1 MLAFQML
8 EFIYKWRF
16 SLLLAAVV
24 LNILLVPLLA
34 SINTGPTDHT
44 GSILIDLAFTLLLVV
59 LVFTAGHNKTLKISY
74 VLLALAALV
83 FSWAN
88 LGTSNHEID
97 FYRNLFSFSALSV
110 AMVLVIVEVF
120 SDDCVTMDTISGALC
135 AYLLLGLTF
144 TSIYAFIDIIQPGS
158 FISTV
163 NATAVDLSSDRAG
176 LDRIYFSFITLLTV
190 GYGDITPLSHA
201 AKLFTII
208 EGFFGQVYLVVMIAR
223 LVGMHVSQRS
233 NHS

>member
-1 MLAFQML
+1 MLDL
-8 EFIYKWRF
+8 IYKWRF
-16 SLLLAAVV
+16 SFLLAALVI
-24 LNILLVPLLA
+24 NILLVPLLA
-34 SINTGPTDHT
+34 NIGVNSTYHF
-44 GSILIDLAFTLLLVV
+44 GSILIQLAFTLLLVI
-59 LVFTAGHNKTLKISY
+59 LVFTVGHNRKIKVAY
-74 VLLALAALV
+74 VILALVALI

-88 LGTSNHEID
+88 LGNSNSDIS
-97 FYRNLFSFSALSV
+97 FYRNLFSFAALTF
-110 AMVLVIVEVF
+110 AMVVVIVEVF

-144 TSIYAFIDIIQPGS
+144 ASIYSFIDIAQPGS

-163 NATAVDLSSDRAG
+163 NATSVPLSSDSAG

-190 GYGDITPLSHA
+190 GYGDIAPLSQA

-223 LVGMHVSQRS
+223 LVGMHVSQKNS
-233 NHS
+233 